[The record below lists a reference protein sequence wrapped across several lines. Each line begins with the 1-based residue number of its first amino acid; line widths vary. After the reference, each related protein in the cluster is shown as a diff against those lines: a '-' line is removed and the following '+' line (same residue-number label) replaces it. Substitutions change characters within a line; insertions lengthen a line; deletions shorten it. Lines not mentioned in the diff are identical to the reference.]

1 MASSANQKDQAH
13 ELIERLAPNQVSAIV
28 SVLQAMLDPVA
39 KAIVSAPFDDEPET
53 AEERSAV
60 ARSKESFQKKGGF
73 TNDQVLADLA
83 IDRKDLKPKA

>member
-1 MASSANQKDQAH
+1 MASFASQKDQAH
-13 ELIERLAPNQVSAIV
+13 ELIERLAPSQVSAIV

-53 AEERSAV
+53 AEERLAV
-60 ARSKESFQKKGGF
+60 AKSKEWFQKQSGI
-73 TNDQVLADLA
+73 TNDQVMTDLG

>member
-39 KAIVSAPFDDEPET
+39 KAIVGAPFDDEPET
-53 AEERSAV
+53 AEERLAV
-60 ARSKESFQKKGGF
+60 AKSKEWFQKQSGI
-73 TNDQVLADLA
+73 TNDQVMTDFG
-83 IDRKDLKPKA
+83 IDRKDLKPKV